1 MKIRLFILAAAVL
14 TLASITPAQQAMGV
28 GGNIKPA
35 KVKHVKAAKEKKG
48 APLYT
53 VPKSEPWYLNYG
65 KGGPGPAGA
74 GTKS

>member
-1 MKIRLFILAAAVL
+1 MKFRIAFLSLAFLLVAGV
-14 TLASITPAQQAMGV
+14 TSAQGPKGV
-28 GGNIKPA
+28 GGDIKPA
-35 KVKHVKAAKEKKG
+35 KVVKVKTAKEKKS

>member
-1 MKIRLFILAAAVL
+1 MKIRVAVL
-14 TLASITPAQQAMGV
+14 AFSLLLVAGIASAQSPKGV
-28 GGNIKPA
+28 GGDIKPV
-35 KVKHVKAAKEKKG
+35 KVKAVKTPKEKKG